1 MSWMICFI
9 LSLILTAGAF
19 FAIAAKKYGS
29 GRLVLAMGL
38 LVAAAYII
46 YIPQYFGAYDYATA
60 FLGGFINILQIISL
74 DADFLSFR
82 DMIIEE
88 LGNGL
93 FSRFFFSLLAV
104 IHLALPAVSAMTAVT
119 IVVSWLDRLK
129 MGIISGKKN
138 NLYIFSELNSD
149 TVTLAKNIRKTD
161 TRGELLFLDKTDSD
175 ETADIRKSLHCSI
188 MPENISQFNI
198 QASKR
203 QVYVYCMSRED
214 SENLNSFLDIMAG
227 LSGKSSEEQQNIHV
241 FLSSNDSSA
250 ELIIDSIDKGFVNTT
265 LINEERLAVYG
276 LLEEY
281 PLLKYTKDKNISV
294 LICGFSKT
302 ADEML
307 RAVSWCGQLYGYELH
322 IKLAAKNSSEKADD
336 FKARYPGLFTDRY
349 DIRFYDYKNELEF
362 SKLLETDFADCN
374 YIVVAEDD
382 ESATVERAIQ
392 LRRAYY
398 RMDREYKNCP
408 PVFAYITDSEK
419 AAAVSILKTAEA
431 KAERR
436 VEYNITPFGVASEIY
451 TFSYLTD
458 SRIDKL
464 SKNIHLVYEDIFS
477 PGNIDPK
484 AALKGYHTFEVNKN
498 ASKSNAVHI
507 RYKLLMLGLDYT
519 EDENAEE
526 ADFSSYIN
534 DEILEKLAVA
544 EHNRWMAFLE
554 SEGWLASSAAE
565 ADAYKASG
573 LSRGRHNCPIIKVHP
588 YICDYYDLPEISE
601 ALSLPDARIHD
612 IQLISRIPD
621 ILHDKWNIAGKKY
634 KIIRIKK

>member
-1 MSWMICFI
+1 MHWIICFVLAFI
-9 LSLILTAGAF
+9 LVIGAF
-19 FAIAAKKYGS
+19 FSIAAKKYGS

-38 LVAAAYII
+38 LLAAAYII

-60 FLGGFINILQIISL
+60 FLGGFINLLQIISL

-82 DMIIEE
+82 DLVIEN
-88 LGNGL
+88 LGNGFFVRL
-93 FSRFFFSLLAV
+93 FFSLLAV

-149 TVTLAKNIRKTD
+149 TITLAKNIRKTD
-161 TRGELLFLDKTDSD
+161 AKGELLFLDKTDSD
-175 ETADIRKSLHCSI
+175 ETADIRKLLRCSI

-198 QASKR
+198 QALRR
-203 QVYVYCMSRED
+203 QVYIYCMSRNSRD
-214 SENLNSFLDIMAG
+214 NLNSFLDIMAG
-227 LSGKSSEEQQNIHV
+227 LSKKSSEEQQNVHV
-241 FLSSNDSSA
+241 FLASNDSSA
-250 ELIIDSIDKGFVNTT
+250 ELIIDSIDKGVVNTT

-281 PLLKYTKDKNISV
+281 PLLRYTKDKNISV

-302 ADEML
+302 SDEVL

-322 IKLAAKNSSEKADD
+322 IKLAGRNISDKADD

-349 DIRFYDYKNELEF
+349 DIRFYNYKNELEF
-362 SKLLETDFADCN
+362 SELLKTDFADCN
-374 YIVVAEDD
+374 YIVVAEDEED
-382 ESATVERAIQ
+382 RTVERAIQ

-398 RMDREYKNCP
+398 RMDKEYKNCP

-436 VEYNITPFGVASEIY
+436 VDYRITPFGVASEIY

-458 SRIDKL
+458 SRIDML
-464 SKNIHLVYEDIFS
+464 AKNIHLVYEDIFS
-477 PGNIDPK
+477 PGNIDTK

-519 EDENAEE
+519 EDQNAEE
-526 ADFSSYIN
+526 TDFSSHLN
-534 DEILEKLAVA
+534 DDILEKLAVA

-554 SEGWLASSAAE
+554 SEGWIASSVDE
-565 ADAYKASG
+565 AMAYKASD

-588 YICDYYDLPEISE
+588 YICDYYDLPEVSD
-601 ALSLPDARIHD
+601 ALSLQDARIHD
-612 IQLISRIPD
+612 LQLISRIPD

-634 KIIRIKK
+634 KIINKE